1 MNTPRTWQVLM
12 LAALLLMFAGADLA
26 LAAGQGGDYLNYQEP
41 KPAETSWLSTIAYV
55 VTLLV
60 TFVVVIGLAYFTSR
74 FVGQKM
80 GRYSFSGDH
89 KVVVS
94 LPLGASRGVY
104 VVEVAGRFLVLGV
117 TDHNVNLLAEITD
130 PAEIERL
137 RATSPAGQMRQ
148 FDDVFQRHLASLQ
161 QMSQKFPAVFGHYN
175 RTDQEKDREKR

>member
-1 MNTPRTWQVLM
+1 MWQVLL
-12 LAALLLMFAGADLA
+12 LAAFLAFVGADLA
-26 LAAGQGGDYLNYQEP
+26 WAAGQGGDYLSYQEP
-41 KPAETSWLSTIAYV
+41 KPTETSWLSTIAYV
-55 VTLLV
+55 VSLLV
-60 TFVVVIGLAYFTSR
+60 TFVMVIGLAYLTSR

-80 GRYSFSGDH
+80 GRYGVSGDH

-117 TDHNVNLLAEITD
+117 TDHSVNLLAEITE
-130 PAEIERL
+130 PAEVERL
-137 RATSPAGQMRQ
+137 RLTVPAGKPRQ